1 MENNHKS
8 RQRIMEKRACKRKIK
23 RLNITFSDGNEEYS
37 GISSDF
43 SCNGLF
49 IRTRKGFTEGTI
61 LTMKLELEDG
71 KIIPLIGIVKRIT
84 KINISSFDISSYKTS
99 SYKNGMGIKL
109 TSIPEEYDNFI
120 KELYNTFIMAF

>member
-1 MENNHKS
+1 
-8 RQRIMEKRACKRKIK
+8 MEKRTCKRKIK
-23 RLNITFSDGNEEYS
+23 RLNITFSDGNEEYN

-49 IRTRKGFTEGTI
+49 IRTRKGFCEGTI
-61 LTMKLELEDG
+61 LAMNLKLEDG
-71 KIIPLIGIVKRIT
+71 KLIPLTGVVRRIT

-109 TSIPEEYDNFI
+109 TSIPKEYDDFI
-120 KELYNTFIMAF
+120 KELYKD